1 MWICPKCGR
10 TFKRSN
16 QGHYCGT
23 APKTAEEYIELQ
35 LPEAR
40 PHITELRNLILR
52 CVPDV
57 TERIAWSM
65 PMYQKGEASI
75 SFAACKKHVSLYIET
90 DVLEIFQ
97 PQLREFTIKKNA
109 LYLPYDKEL
118 PLKILGDIV
127 KESFTVK

>member
-1 MWICPKCGR
+1 MWTCPKCGR
-10 TFKRSN
+10 TFKRAN

-23 APKTAEEYIELQ
+23 APKTTEEYIELQ
-35 LPEAR
+35 QSEAR
-40 PHITELRNLILR
+40 PHITELRNLILH
-52 CVPDV
+52 CIPGV

-90 DVLEIFQ
+90 DVLESHQ
-97 PQLREFTIKKNA
+97 LQLREFTIKKNA

-118 PLKILGDIV
+118 PLKILEDIV
-127 KESFTVK
+127 RESFAVK